1 MSISE
6 KYQIWIETDGER
18 LCLPVNPPKIELKMQ
33 GNNKS
38 MTLAELGEVI
48 FPQAPKALTLTFSS
62 FLPCK
67 NYPFSDYAIS
77 NALSMANVGD
87 HNGDGKVNVRD
98 LAAAARDKTGV
109 SANVIKVMPHYY
121 IAFLT
126 NAMKSKTPVRLCIT
140 GCDLIRFMTVE
151 NFSYSQKGGDVGSY
165 DYTLSFKEY
174 REVSVRQVE
183 VKNGVAQLPKK
194 TEKRVSTVSRPKTY
208 TVQKGDLIYTIAK
221 KYYGDIADYR
231 KIYNA
236 NKKIIGS
243 NPNNIKVGMVLALP

>member
-1 MSISE
+1 MSISD

-38 MTLAELGEVI
+38 MTLAELGEVT

-67 NYPFSDYAIS
+67 NYPFSDYPNLPASYSIS
-77 NALSMANVGD
+77 SGEYTVSENAV
-87 HNGDGKVNVRD
+87 
-98 LAAAARDKTGV
+98 
-109 SANVIKVMPHYY
+109 KVMPHYY

-183 VKNGVAQLPKK
+183 VKNGVVQLPKK

-221 KYYGDIADYR
+221 RFYGDIADYR

-243 NPNNIKVGMVLALP
+243 NPNNIKVGMVLTLP

>member
-1 MSISE
+1 MRRYSRRATAVMSID
-6 KYQIWIETDGER
+6 KYQIWIEADGEK

-38 MTLAELGEVI
+38 MTLAELGEVT

-67 NYPFSDYAIS
+67 NYPFSDYPNLHARYNIS
-77 NALSMANVGD
+77 SGEY
-87 HNGDGKVNVRD
+87 
-98 LAAAARDKTGV
+98 TV
-109 SANVIKVMPHYY
+109 SENSLKVMPHYY
-121 IAFLT
+121 INFLE
-126 NAMKSKTPVRLCIT
+126 NAMKSKSPVRVYIT
-140 GCDLIRFMTVE
+140 GCDFIRYMTIE
-151 NFSYSQKGGDVGSY
+151 SFTWSQKGGDVGSY

-183 VKNGVAQLPKK
+183 VKNGVVQLPKK

-236 NKKIIGS
+236 NKDKIGG
-243 NPNNIKVGMVLALP
+243 NPNRIKVGMVLTLP